1 MQRRLWTAASRS
13 AGRVGASGSRLR
25 RPMLNATPR
34 NATSGGDGG
43 RIKFDPASV
52 SAAARSKANV
62 ARDAFRDWNLP
73 GASRDELL
81 RIMNETLTMRSRRLA
96 IAFGVGTCTLGG
108 VLWVYRH
115 ETKKAVA
122 EELSDVASR
131 SLGDQKMQAE
141 AAKVTIQTLQ
151 ALLTHDETVQRSV
164 TFLSQVAEHEQT
176 KTALVGLLVTALQSP
191 SVLQEALSLTL
202 WVLDDARSR
211 EHLVSA
217 LVTALQNERFLA
229 AAAQFAVK
237 WLGDE
242 DVRQTI
248 ATALKESSLQV
259 LEDAT
264 VHYEAEKFV
273 KQLLLEPQ
281 LQAKTSEHLWA
292 AVKGLV
298 YTPRRKDTPQP
309 AVGTTVAKAKRRQQ
323 QQEQAVAVQQQPQPQ
338 PPQKEAE
345 PSPQPQ
351 PEQQAQQQQP
361 AAAGEPS
368 DEQQQQQQQQQ
379 QPGADSQGAT
389 KAPPAEA
396 EEEVDPRLRNWP
408 PTAPVQGGASSA
420 TGAAG
425 VAATA

>member
-25 RPMLNATPR
+25 RPMLNTTPR
-34 NATSGGDGG
+34 NATSGGNGG

-73 GASRDELL
+73 GASREELL
-81 RIMNETLTMRSRRLA
+81 RIMNETLTMRSRRIA

-176 KTALVGLLVTALQSP
+176 KTALVGLLVTALKSP

-202 WVLDDARSR
+202 WVLDDARAR

-309 AVGTTVAKAKRRQQ
+309 AVGTTVAKAKRQQ
-323 QQEQAVAVQQQPQPQ
+323 QQEHQQQQQQQAVAVPQQQP
-338 PPQKEAE
+338 PPQQEAE
-345 PSPQPQ
+345 PSPS
-351 PEQQAQQQQP
+351 EQQAQQQQP
-361 AAAGEPS
+361 APAGAPS
-368 DEQQQQQQQQQ
+368 GDQQQQRQSGGDSH
-379 QPGADSQGAT
+379 GAAT
-389 KAPPAEA
+389 AAPAEA

-420 TGAAG
+420 TGASA